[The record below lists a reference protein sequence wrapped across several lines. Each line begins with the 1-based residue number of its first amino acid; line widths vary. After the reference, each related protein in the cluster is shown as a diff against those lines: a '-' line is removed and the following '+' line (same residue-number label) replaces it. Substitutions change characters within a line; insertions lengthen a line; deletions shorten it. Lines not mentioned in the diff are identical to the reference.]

1 MGRSSCTTHVKKRGP
16 RREEKSSVSVDD
28 LLGIDITP
36 TSPAIEV
43 EVDVVPEVDEGGH
56 RQAGHYVGIPA
67 GPGW

>member
-1 MGRSSCTTHVKKRGP
+1 M
-16 RREEKSSVSVDD
+16 SVDD